1 MPLKLS
7 LKPGEAVVVNGAVIR
22 NGDRR
27 GTFLLETRAR
37 ILRERDILFQEDVRS
52 TADAAYFAVMQMYLT
67 GETEGPLYDA
77 SIAALA
83 ELVEDVPDEASKL
96 NVLDVSRAIAA
107 GQIYKALGACRK
119 LIPRAETA
127 GAVNG

>member
-37 ILRERDILFQEDVRS
+37 ILRERDILFQEDVQS
-52 TADAAYFAVMQMYLT
+52 KADAAYFAVMQMYLT

-77 SIAALA
+77 SITALA
-83 ELVEDVPDEASKL
+83 DLVDDVTDAQVKQDIL
-96 NVLDVSRAIAA
+96 GVSRSIAA
-107 GQIYKALGACRK
+107 GQLYKALGACRK
-119 LIPRAETA
+119 LMQQDAPA
-127 GAVNG
+127 GVVHA